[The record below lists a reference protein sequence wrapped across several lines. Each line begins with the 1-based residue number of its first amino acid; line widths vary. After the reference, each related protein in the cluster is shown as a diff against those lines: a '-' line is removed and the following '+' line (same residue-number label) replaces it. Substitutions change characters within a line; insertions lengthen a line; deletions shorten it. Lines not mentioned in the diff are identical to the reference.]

1 MTYNAIEGAAAIGP
15 DPEKK
20 GNPYDDID
28 ERDFGKIPPPPY
40 TERDEIGHVAG
51 VGLLVYNEN
60 DNETSL
66 GATGFIN
73 EV

>member
-20 GNPYDDID
+20 GNPDDDID

-40 TERDEIGHVAG
+40 PERDEIGHVAG
-51 VGLLVYNEN
+51 VGLLV
-60 DNETSL
+60 
-66 GATGFIN
+66 
-73 EV
+73 